1 MTRISLPILIGL
13 VVVGVVVG
21 FIVLNS
27 FLYGQAVAV
36 LDQRVVIADI
46 GDFNRFVKD
55 CGDNPTSSDE
65 IVTMRDDPSGNC
77 LFVRVQLLLKHIY
90 DKKGTQT
97 GQIILR
103 NDDFMLTSGNRNLNP
118 VLLVGGNQIRPDEL
132 VILSLALSRAPDG
145 SIEYEEAG
153 SGDADDKPTLG
164 DLVRN
169 VKAAHR
175 AASIGSGGG
184 SRGLFEWVP
193 APLDERSR
201 IIQPPGLS
209 GYVWRAQ
216 LNQNIQNAWKAA
228 EVVCLFPLP
237 PPGTNAKLVVFGD
250 NATAFPITVK

>member
-13 VVVGVVVG
+13 VVVGVIVG
-21 FIVLNS
+21 FVLVNS
-27 FLYGQAVAV
+27 YSYGQAVAV
-36 LDQRVVIADI
+36 LDQKVAIADI
-46 GDFNRFVKD
+46 GDFARFVKD
-55 CGDNPTSSDE
+55 CSDNPASSDE

-77 LFVRVQLLLKHIY
+77 LFLRVQLLLKHIY

-103 NDDFMLTSGNRNLNP
+103 NDDFMLTSGNRTLNP
-118 VLLVGGNQIRPDEL
+118 VLLVGGNQLRPDEL
-132 VILSLALSRAPDG
+132 TILSLALRRAPDG
-145 SIEYEEAG
+145 SIEYTEAG
-153 SGDADDKPTLG
+153 SGKAEDKPTLG
-164 DLVRN
+164 DLVRS
-169 VKAAHR
+169 VKAAHG

-184 SRGLFEWVP
+184 SRGLFDWVP
-193 APLDERSR
+193 APLEERSR

-216 LNQNIQNAWKAA
+216 LNQNIQDAWKAA

-250 NATAFPITVK
+250 NDTAIPITVN